1 MPATSV
7 WWGGNSKSQWLRA
20 VEAAYAEEDEANGIV
35 TIDGGGGGADAI
47 TAIGGADEFDD
58 AWRPRTGERAAP
70 ESPPPFQPPPFQPP
84 SQLPP
89 DGPGLLWDRM
99 ADQPPADA
107 PPLWRPP
114 TGERANSP
122 PIPALQDVQLTSSLC
137 GIYVSTSAAGQSRP
151 PLSPTGGGGGGGAQ
165 PELSPLSRAELAS
178 GLVAAPADGRKAE
191 VLAFGDDG
199 AVSAPLAA
207 DDDELDDLMRELEAE
222 AMELP

>member
-1 MPATSV
+1 M
-7 WWGGNSKSQWLRA
+7 
-20 VEAAYAEEDEANGIV
+20 AE
-35 TIDGGGGGADAI
+35 
-47 TAIGGADEFDD
+47 
-58 AWRPRTGERAAP
+58 
-70 ESPPPFQPPPFQPP
+70 
-84 SQLPP
+84 
-89 DGPGLLWDRM
+89 
-99 ADQPPADA
+99 QPPADT

-137 GIYVSTSAAGQSRP
+137 GIYVSTSAAGELSRP
-151 PLSPTGGGGGGGAQ
+151 PLSPTGGGGGGGGGAQ